1 MHSSGIIVTTKENDL
16 GSVGVIQ
23 KRKGVVVFRF
33 GKEDCT
39 SIRKIAYSVIWSF
52 IIEQKVQRYGFIGL

>member
-1 MHSSGIIVTTKENDL
+1 MTTKENDL

-33 GKEDCT
+33 GKEDRT
-39 SIRKIAYSVIWSF
+39 SIRKIAYRVTWSF
-52 IIEQKVQRYGFIGL
+52 MIEQKVQRYGFIGL

>member
-1 MHSSGIIVTTKENDL
+1 MHFSGIIMTTKENDR

-33 GKEDCT
+33 GKEDRT
-39 SIRKIAYSVIWSF
+39 SIRKIAFSVTWSF
-52 IIEQKVQRYGFIGL
+52 MIEQKVQRYGFIGL

>member
-1 MHSSGIIVTTKENDL
+1 MTTKENDL

-33 GKEDCT
+33 GKEDRT
-39 SIRKIAYSVIWSF
+39 SIIKIAYNVIWSF
-52 IIEQKVQRYGFIGL
+52 MIEQKVQRYGFIGL